1 MNLKDLLILVLFIIF
16 ILCLCNNKEYFTS
29 RLSDRNYQFEMI
41 SSTVDINDGYNS
53 YVCRDDYNWKKNNL
67 SCLDYSY
74 ENMNCSDIGDN
85 GVSANNACLVSC
97 NNCPSSLKI
106 KSKKDKI
113 NTIDNQELEQ
123 IVDPLNNESN
133 FMNIYDKLEEVEV
146 KLNNMIQDTL
156 INNDE
161 Q

>member
-1 MNLKDLLILVLFIIF
+1 
-16 ILCLCNNKEYFTS
+16 
-29 RLSDRNYQFEMI
+29 DRNYQFEMI